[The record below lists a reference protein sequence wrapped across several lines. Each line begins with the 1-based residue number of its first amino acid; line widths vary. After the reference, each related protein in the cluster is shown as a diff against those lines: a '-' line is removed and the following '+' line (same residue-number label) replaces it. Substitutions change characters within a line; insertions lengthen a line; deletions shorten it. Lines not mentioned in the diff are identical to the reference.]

1 MGHDI
6 ITNLQN
12 YLNIPGATIELGD
25 ASTISEVTAL
35 SFDSGFFYLVV
46 TQTNLYHSQMK
57 ELYKISAKT
66 VPWTEVTTN
75 EIKKFLGLLILVGQT
90 RKSRR
95 WLLHCLS
102 YEKEILKFE

>member
-6 ITNLQN
+6 IPNLQN

-95 WLLHCLS
+95 WLCYTVYHT
-102 YEKEILKFE
+102 KK